1 MPTVYFSHGKES
13 GPWGSKIRYLADRAE
28 ALGFAVESIDYR
40 GIESPDDRVALLR
53 EQLAGE
59 ADPAQ
64 VVLAGSSMGGY
75 VSTVVAADYPAAGL
89 FLMAPALYMP
99 GYEVQDYPI
108 AAAEVS
114 VVHGWGDD
122 IIPPENAIR
131 FARTAR
137 HALQL
142 INSDHRLNDSLD
154 RVGGCFCDLLVRCFG
169 SNG

>member
-40 GIESPDDRVALLR
+40 GIESPDDRATLLR

-99 GYEVQDYPI
+99 GYAVQDYPVCI
-108 AAAEVS
+108 AEVS
-114 VVHGWGDD
+114 VIHGWGDD
-122 IIPPENAIR
+122 IIPPENAVR
-131 FARTAR
+131 FAGEGR
-137 HALQL
+137 HTLQL
-142 INSDHRLNDSLD
+142 IDSDHRLNDSLPK
-154 RVGGCFCDLLVRCFG
+154 VAACFEQLLARAFDTTA
-169 SNG
+169 